1 MEDNYRV
8 IKIKTNSQN
17 LYGWIALTNDDHP
30 IGHVFMQVE
39 LNDKIKFMDAWVHE
53 DYRRQGIFT
62 ALWDARWKFAKKVFP
77 GSIAFAWCL
86 PTSVNLYKKKGFT
99 EGDPAIYMEKIIEDE
114 NS

>member
-77 GSIAFAWCL
+77 GAIAFAWCL

-99 EGDPAIYMEKIIEDE
+99 EGDPAIYMEKVIEDE
-114 NS
+114 NT